1 MKKLLKLTINQET
14 HILAMTSL
22 NIMAQLEQQQANE
35 LRLLMDQQVISNGDF
50 NQQGE
55 GLDADEQ
62 DIENTI
68 LGSVPVPSDNCCYL
82 FDWTNYGGK

>member
-1 MKKLLKLTINQET
+1 
-14 HILAMTSL
+14 
-22 NIMAQLEQQQANE
+22 
-35 LRLLMDQQVISNGDF
+35 MDQQIISAEDF
-50 NQQGE
+50 NQQGD

-82 FDWTNYGGK
+82 FDWTNYGGKSTQVCH